1 MNSIEQSKM
10 DYLLQRTVEDLH
22 ESSRQWMED
31 IDFWKIELD
40 FFQKLLDDQ
49 VAKMH
54 STEQKQQ
61 LDHFQNLIIYY
72 RGELLD
78 QFEQSARRHAKVMGA
93 LVASSNG
100 REDGTARNKHVELAD
115 KIDSFAHQ
123 FRQYKKDL
131 YVFLEGTLY
140 YADRFVKK

>member
-1 MNSIEQSKM
+1 MNSIEQSKT
-10 DYLLQRTVEDLH
+10 DFLLQRTVEDLN

-54 STEQKQQ
+54 SKEQKKQ

-72 RGELLD
+72 SGELLD
-78 QFEQSARRHAKVMGA
+78 QFEQSARRHAKLMA
-93 LVASSNG
+93 TLVESNNG
-100 REDGTARNKHVELAD
+100 VEDTNYRSKHIDLAD
-115 KIDSFAHQ
+115 KIDSFAYQ

-131 YVFLEGTLY
+131 YQFLEGTLY